1 VQDFKGLLLGE
12 LAVHH
17 GHLTEEQLD
26 ACLQKQIDER
36 YARPLGE
43 VMLSME
49 LIERTALEA
58 LLMVQRS
65 SLEAFENAAQHG
77 GLFGKSALVKGFVTQ
92 EQLSQAVRAQARSHA
107 RGAKAKLGQV
117 MMDLGLIT
125 INQFWDILREQ
136 GDFLCGTCRQKI
148 VAPWFRGATVMCEN
162 CKTPAFTVSSESGG
176 PAPRKRRRRKD

>member
-1 VQDFKGLLLGE
+1 MQDLRGLLLGE
-12 LAVHH
+12 LAVQHH
-17 GHLTEEQLD
+17 HLTEEQLD
-26 ACLQKQIDER
+26 ACIQMQIDER

-43 VMLSME
+43 VMVSLD

-65 SLEAFENAAQHG
+65 SLEAFEKSAEHG
-77 GLFGKSALVKGFVTQ
+77 GLFGRSALVKGFITQ
-92 EQLSQAVRAQARSHA
+92 EQLAQAVRAQARCHA

-117 MMDLGLIT
+117 MMDLGFIT
-125 INQFWDILREQ
+125 IKQFWDILREQ

-148 VAPWFRGATVMCEN
+148 VAPWFRGTTVMCEN

-176 PAPRKRRRRKD
+176 PAPRKRGKKR